1 VEALLKKHGIHNG
14 IWGIFIKFGIKGAN
28 FGASPS
34 DVLPTAIVPILEIG
48 LQRFKE
54 ENNIAV
60 DAAKV
65 NPEPHPGKKAR
76 TSRRSKT
83 KPSALA
89 RIYPPLLPK
98 TDPGILI

>member
-1 VEALLKKHGIHNG
+1 MAELGQISFSHREVVEALLKKHGIHNG

-65 NPEPHPGKKAR
+65 NPEPQPGKKAR

-83 KPSALA
+83 KA
-89 RIYPPLLPK
+89 
-98 TDPGILI
+98 TEGV